1 MELTARQFLRFQELI
16 YSITGIRLPESK
28 TVLLSN
34 RLRRRA
40 KAVDLSSFDDY
51 FRLVDEDRSGPE
63 FTEFLNAVTTNET
76 FFFRTEKHFEW
87 FQDDFINERLQLA
100 RKGGAKS
107 LRVWSA
113 ACSTGE
119 EPYSLAI
126 CIARNLLRLRGWN
139 LEIVGTDL
147 SEDVLQSAREGTY
160 GKRSIEGVPDGQ
172 RRRYFT
178 QPAEELW
185 KVRSSLK
192 ELVTFQPHNLMTPM
206 RLPPFDCIF
215 IRNVLI
221 YFDRESKQQV
231 VEHLVNA
238 LAPNGYLVVGPS
250 EGIYDM
256 LGALKKHSTFLY
268 QKVT

>member
-1 MELTARQFLRFQELI
+1 MELTSAQFHRFQELI
-16 YSITGIRLPESK
+16 YSVTGIRVPDSK
-28 TVLLSN
+28 IVLLSN

-40 KAVDLSSFDDY
+40 KTVDLASFDDY
-51 FRLVDEDRSGPE
+51 FRLVDEDRKGPE
-63 FTEFLNAVTTNET
+63 FTQFLNAVTTNET

-87 FQDDFINERLQLA
+87 FQSDFMNERVLLA

-119 EPYSLAI
+119 EVYSLAI
-126 CIARNLLRLRGWN
+126 CVARNLLRLRNWN
-139 LEIVGTDL
+139 LEIIGTDL
-147 SEDVLQSAREGTY
+147 SEDVLQSARMGTY
-160 GKRSIEGVPDGQ
+160 GSRSMEAVPDTQ
-172 RRRYFT
+172 KRRYFT
-178 QPAEELW
+178 QASADSW
-185 KVRSSLK
+185 TVRPSLK
-192 ELVTFQPHNLMTPM
+192 EFVTFQPHNLMTPM

-231 VEHLVNA
+231 VQHLINA
-238 LAPNGYLVVGPS
+238 LVPGGYLVVGPS

-256 LGALKKHSTFLY
+256 LGNLKKHSTFLY
-268 QKVT
+268 QKET